1 MFQPAAKLQEHTI
14 HRIETD
20 HFRIV
25 LDKRFGIQSP
35 DGATIIDD
43 LALSYTTCSLHCIRA
58 PLTGDRKI
66 VLDHLEG
73 LEVGDDIIVAHSL
86 YGVSAIPTYQFP
98 CKVSDRG
105 LNFIVVDR
113 DLPAHITKYS
123 NGLIVLGRSE
133 DFSTA
138 AIGDY
143 SVKTKGTDT
152 TISYVVRTPHF
163 NMKIDALVRRESTR
177 IDFGATT
184 TFLQPVRLFN
194 LSLLLQSPKAI
205 SELFLKNRIRRVMD
219 DHSIKSDIWL
229 WKEGARSNGGGE
241 YGWLVLS
248 NPELASIEV
257 ITGGRGPAF
266 KTIRSAICPTLVF
279 NLLHFSA
286 QHYRRHVEN
295 TSNSYVF
302 SSFEEHS
309 LPAFNRDNTVTH
321 RFAIHVGKT
330 LAPPPRLSL
339 SPKGFRAVHVWTEHA
354 DKTTLESHRAAYFG
368 DQQAKNVESAVGG
381 FSFYQHV
388 VTKSVFFDNPT
399 KFQNVIFKNGERI
412 EVGESISFKRSD
424 EFADFLDAL
433 ATQGHEICLHGLTPN
448 DTLVYPESV
457 AEFYGRYRSSTWIDH
472 GMQDIR
478 AAIGWQGLTSF
489 SDYSIIDSL
498 VDNGIR
504 YFWTWSPPILC
515 QKARPK
521 STYCTMPKRNLCQP
535 PCTGGIPPCHMEQ

>member
-1 MFQPAAKLQEHTI
+1 
-14 HRIETD
+14 
-20 HFRIV
+20 
-25 LDKRFGIQSP
+25 
-35 DGATIIDD
+35 
-43 LALSYTTCSLHCIRA
+43 
-58 PLTGDRKI
+58 
-66 VLDHLEG
+66 
-73 LEVGDDIIVAHSL
+73 
-86 YGVSAIPTYQFP
+86 
-98 CKVSDRG
+98 
-105 LNFIVVDR
+105 
-113 DLPAHITKYS
+113 
-123 NGLIVLGRSE
+123 
-133 DFSTA
+133 
-138 AIGDY
+138 
-143 SVKTKGTDT
+143 
-152 TISYVVRTPHF
+152 
-163 NMKIDALVRRESTR
+163 
-177 IDFGATT
+177 
-184 TFLQPVRLFN
+184 
-194 LSLLLQSPKAI
+194 
-205 SELFLKNRIRRVMD
+205 
-219 DHSIKSDIWL
+219 
-229 WKEGARSNGGGE
+229 
-241 YGWLVLS
+241 
-248 NPELASIEV
+248 
-257 ITGGRGPAF
+257 
-266 KTIRSAICPTLVF
+266 
-279 NLLHFSA
+279 LHFSA

-472 GMQDIR
+472 GMQDVR

-504 YFWTWSPPILC
+504 YFWTCSSTDFM
-515 QKARPK
+515 PK
-521 STYCTMPKRNLCQP
+521 SKTEINLLHNAKAEFMPTPLYWGHPAMPHGAVIWASQEASIDGFNNEGLNKLIEERGVSIHQNYYPYLICERNDFKFIEVCQDGKYKATDKFNAALDAMAKLNQKGELLLTTVGDILTYWLDIEYVEFELFADGFVLQNRLNRPIDGLAFYTHAQHVHSQDVEFKCRALDNGDLLVWLDLPSLGSIRFSVE
-535 PCTGGIPPCHMEQ
+535 EQQHGY